1 MKKSI
6 LTILL
11 YGILITGL
19 TGCNN
24 NYTKLKDEVE
34 VGDYIYFQPKSKQ
47 YIADSKYTGAESNQ
61 SISVEKLNT
70 WIVTKINAASI
81 EVMSINVTDD
91 ELCFNGKT
99 GYMNYIY
106 VLNDFSDSFKQNNG
120 VINGRAFGYSNQS
133 EIITDD
139 VCIENY
145 YLCKN
150 KERYNG
156 VEVEE
161 LGLGDENYYDDYELA
176 SNMNI
181 LMAGNQTYG
190 STKYWVASR
199 EVSSTTPT
207 YWMGKYVDSGRN
219 LRISTEVLYETD
231 SLFSETKNDEHC
243 HSVRPILT
251 IDLDTN
257 IISGDGKSIET
268 AYKLK

>member
-1 MKKSI
+1 MKKTI

-11 YGILITGL
+11 CGVLILGI

-24 NYTKLKDEVE
+24 NYTKLKDEIKI
-34 VGDYIYFQPKSKQ
+34 GDYIYFQPELKE
-47 YIADSKYTGAESNQ
+47 YIADSKYTATKSNQ
-61 SISVEKLNT
+61 SISVENLNT

-106 VLNDFSDSFKQNNG
+106 VLNNFSNSFKQNSG
-120 VINGRAFGYSNQS
+120 VINGRAFGYNNQT

-139 VCIENY
+139 ICIENY
-145 YLCKN
+145 YLCEN
-150 KERYNG
+150 KEKYNG
-156 VEVEE
+156 VEVEK
-161 LGLGDENYYDDYELA
+161 LGLGDENYYDDYEMA

-181 LMAGNQTYG
+181 LMAGNQTY
-190 STKYWVASR
+190 SSANYWVASR
-199 EVSSTTPT
+199 EVSLTTPT
-207 YWMGKYVDSGRN
+207 YWMGKYVDAARN
-219 LRISTEVLYETD
+219 LRITKEVLYETD
-231 SLFSETKNDEHC
+231 SLFSETKNNEHC

-257 IISGDGKSIET
+257 IISGDGESIET